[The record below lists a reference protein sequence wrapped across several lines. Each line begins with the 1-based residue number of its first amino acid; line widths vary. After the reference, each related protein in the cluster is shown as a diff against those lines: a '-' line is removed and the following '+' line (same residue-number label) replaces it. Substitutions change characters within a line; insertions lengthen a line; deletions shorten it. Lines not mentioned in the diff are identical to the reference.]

1 MDPFFDK
8 MLEVAQLTSQLPI
21 VEQVQTL
28 FKQMESLRPISEDAE
43 KRIMQK
49 FRLDWNYHSNAIEGN
64 QLTYGETIS
73 FLMHGLT
80 AKGKPFKDHLD
91 LRGHNNAI
99 NYLFQI
105 LTDGRGF
112 TEMDIRELHKIILVE
127 PYASRAITSDGQETQ
142 KIIEIGTYK
151 TTPNH
156 VRTQTG
162 EIHYYA
168 TPEETPALMNDLM
181 QWLHQANRDKTIHP
195 VVIAALFHHRFV
207 AIHPFADG
215 NGRMARILMNLIL
228 MQQRHLPVIV
238 PQKDRNDYYDALAKA
253 DVNDF
258 EPFINYNCELLIHS
272 MEIYLKG
279 ARGES
284 IEDPDDLDK
293 EIALLKASLEKKDLY
308 AQIRSEDSKI
318 HAWQQVILPVLDR
331 VKQRIIPIQVLF
343 FSNKRTISIPLKYRN
358 LEQFNNLG
366 IAYKWEPLMLT
377 PWRQADLSTLLSDNE
392 FAGNTVR
399 LDSFFKEFKSKPFDI
414 QAFIQVHFK
423 ETYYTLISYQQEDTV
438 NSLIQKRY
446 GEPISKEE
454 SDKFAKQHVRMI
466 LDSIKEHLK

>member
-1 MDPFFDK
+1 MNPFFDK
-8 MLEVAQLTSQLPI
+8 MLEVAQIASQLPL
-21 VEQVQTL
+21 VEQVKTL
-28 FKQMESLRPISEDAE
+28 FKQIEALRPISEDAE

-91 LRGHNNAI
+91 LRGHNDAI

-112 TEMDIRELHKIILVE
+112 TEIDIRELHKIILVE
-127 PYASRAITSDGQETQ
+127 PYTSRAITSHGQATQ
-142 KIIEIGTYK
+142 KIIEIGKYK

-156 VRTQTG
+156 VQTQTG

-181 QWLHQANRDKTIHP
+181 QWLHKASCDKTIHP

-207 AIHPFADG
+207 AIHPFSDG

-238 PQKDRNDYYDALAKA
+238 PKKDRNDYYDALAKA

-293 EIALLKASLEKKDLY
+293 EIALLKASLEKNVPKYQVLSRESMRRAWKQDVAPTLDKVQQRIVPIKDLFY
-308 AQIRSEDSKI
+308 FN
-318 HAWQQVILPVLDR
+318 ILEVVTAANNYDGDLIKMPNININVRWNEIKVLENQKLYFLNYR
-331 VKQRIIPIQVLF
+331 FEEFKTKPFQVLAL
-343 FSNKRTISIPLKYRN
+343 I
-358 LEQFNNLG
+358 E
-366 IAYKWEPLMLT
+366 
-377 PWRQADLSTLLSDNE
+377 
-392 FAGNTVR
+392 
-399 LDSFFKEFKSKPFDI
+399 
-414 QAFIQVHFK
+414 VHFRPRD
-423 ETYYTLISYQQEDTV
+423 YTIRSYQQSDKV
-438 NSLIQKRY
+438 NSLIKKYY
-446 GEPISKEE
+446 GETISKEE
-454 SDKFAKQHVRMI
+454 SDQFAKQHVKMI
-466 LDSIKEHLK
+466 LDSIKQTLKKEDL